1 MFLDLNNFTPP
12 PEPPAEPDRPSLTPR
27 QQKALAWS
35 AGLNIVLLFIAP
47 IGGATVISGLIEL
60 FG

>member
-12 PEPPAEPDRPSLTPR
+12 PEPPAGPDRPSLTPR
-27 QQKALAWS
+27 QQKALAWI

>member
-12 PEPPAEPDRPSLTPR
+12 PEPPAEPDRPPLTPR
-27 QQKALAWS
+27 QQKALAWI

>member
-27 QQKALAWS
+27 QQKVLAWI

-47 IGGATVISGLIEL
+47 VGGATVISGLIEL